1 MAELHTVQRS
11 AQGGFDIL
19 DADGN
24 VVAHDSSMVRAVEVA
39 YEIDQDQKP
48 ISATPAPAGVS

>member
-1 MAELHTVQRS
+1 MAASHTVQRS

-24 VVAHDSSMVRAVEVA
+24 AVAHDTSMVRAVEVS
-39 YEIDQDQKP
+39 YELDQGLEP
-48 ISATPAPAGVS
+48 ISATPALAGVS